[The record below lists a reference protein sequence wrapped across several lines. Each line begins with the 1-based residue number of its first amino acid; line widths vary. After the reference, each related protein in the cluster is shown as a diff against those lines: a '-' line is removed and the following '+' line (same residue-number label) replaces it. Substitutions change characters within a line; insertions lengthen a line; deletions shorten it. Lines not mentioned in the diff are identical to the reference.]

1 MKKRNLLIYVGLLL
15 IAAALLITGY
25 NVWSDYRAGNKANEV
40 LEALIPKINKDPVP
54 ETGIMHDGEGIEFP
68 DYVLNPKMDMPT
80 QTVDE
85 IEYVGMLTI
94 QKIGIELPVA
104 DEWNSENMKNVPCRY
119 SGTAYGDD
127 LVICAHNYYYHFG
140 RVSNLSYGDEVVF
153 TDLDGNVFRY
163 KVAEFESLKPTSV
176 YEMTDSDWDLTL
188 FTCTLDGT
196 ARVTVR
202 CEKIEEE

>member
-15 IAAALLITGY
+15 IAAALLLTGY
-25 NVWSDYRAGNKANEV
+25 NVWSDYRAGEKADEV
-40 LEALIPKINKDPVP
+40 LEKLLPGINKEPVP
-54 ETGIMHDGEGIEFP
+54 ETGIMHDGDAIEYP
-68 DYVLNPKMDMPT
+68 DYVLNPEMDMPT

-85 IEYVGMLTI
+85 IEYVGILTI
-94 QKIGIELPVA
+94 PEIGIELPVA
-104 DEWNSENMKNVPCRY
+104 DEWNNDNMRNVPCRY
-119 SGTAYGDD
+119 SGRAYGDD

-140 RVSNLSYGDEVVF
+140 RVSNLSYGDEVIF

-163 KVAEFESLKPTSV
+163 KVAEFDSLKPTSV
-176 YEMTDSDWDLTL
+176 YEMTDSDWGLTL

-202 CEKIEEE
+202 CERIEEE